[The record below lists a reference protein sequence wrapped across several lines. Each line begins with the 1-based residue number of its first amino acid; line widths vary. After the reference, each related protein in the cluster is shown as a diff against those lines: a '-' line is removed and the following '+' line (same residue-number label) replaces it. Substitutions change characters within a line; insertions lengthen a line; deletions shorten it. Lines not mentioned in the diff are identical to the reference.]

1 MTTEN
6 KLTPL
11 ADQRTP
17 TRFSQN
23 EANTYECLTN
33 QDLPQWQRDFSMW
46 AWYTRT
52 PLSVWN
58 EYIKLPNA
66 TALKLVHGKTVKL
79 EQETINEIIK
89 LTRVMQTLLNKGV
102 LPTND
107 RKCVAGCIAV
117 GVELAAWQDWYQAQ
131 QEQQAQTTQ
140 TTEGA

>member
-1 MTTEN
+1 MATEH
-6 KLTPL
+6 KMPAF
-11 ADQRTP
+11 ADPRTP
-17 TRFSQN
+17 TRFSQT
-23 EANTYECLTN
+23 ESSTYECLTN
-33 QDLPQWQRDFSMW
+33 QELPQWQRDFSQW

-79 EQETINEIIK
+79 EQETIDEIIK

-117 GVELAAWQDWYQAQ
+117 GVELVAWQDWYQAH
-131 QEQQAQTTQ
+131 QAQLTQ